1 MSPVPFNN
9 SNKTIEKV
17 ETNLVRLL
25 DSFDS
30 FEEYFQRAGEKIID
44 LQIKE
49 KNTISDESAFLQ
61 AVLVHEEH
69 YKIRKNRL
77 ITIAKIEKILISLL
91 HEFRYCYK
99 HWLLL
104 QQDFYQEKQFKVT
117 QTTLKKKSEFIENLF
132 TQLLDSL
139 VFYDDFTYTNFI
151 SHKKKIDELLRK
163 LSAELQVLGN
173 LAFGEEYFFKDVKF
187 SQLQKLKE
195 SEILPGDLL
204 LLKKENYTLTPYR
217 KALRWLLQS
226 NIMHSAFVFDVVDEE
241 IFVLEANSHDSRQI
255 GIDSLERRKGYTYVV
270 LRPRKSF
277 TKMQI
282 SEMKEFST
290 TFVGT
295 KFSNSKIII
304 GSLERGI
311 EFLLRHFSF
320 YGRHMNPVRKL
331 EGHFCSEIVAAV
343 YDKGGCYLGI
353 SKDPSIASP
362 IDLLNSRNLKIV
374 GYIR

>member
-1 MSPVPFNN
+1 MGGVPFNED
-9 SNKTIEKV
+9 IEKV
-17 ETNLVRLL
+17 ETNLVQLL
-25 DSFDS
+25 DSFDA
-30 FEEYFQRAGEKIID
+30 FEEYFQRVGEKIIS
-44 LQIKE
+44 LEVEAKQK
-49 KNTISDESAFLQ
+49 ISHESAFLQ

-69 YKIRKNRL
+69 YLEKKNKSIL
-77 ITIAKIEKILISLL
+77 IKKIESLLASLL

-104 QQDFYQEKQFKVT
+104 QRDFFQEKQFKVT
-117 QTTLKKKSEFIENLF
+117 QTTLKKRSMYIEKLF

-139 VFYDDFTYTNFI
+139 VFYEDFTYTNFI
-151 SHKKKIDELLRK
+151 SHKKSIDSLLKK

-187 SQLQKLKE
+187 SGMEKLRE
-195 SEILPGDLL
+195 EDILPGDLL
-204 LLKKENYTLTPYR
+204 LLKKEDFTLTPYR

-226 NIMHSAFVFDVVDEE
+226 NIMHSAFVFDVVGDE

-255 GIDSLERRKGYTYVV
+255 GIDSLERKKGYTYVV
-270 LRPRKSF
+270 LRPRKPF
-277 TKMQI
+277 TKLQI
-282 SEMKEFST
+282 ADMKEFST
-290 TFVGT
+290 SFVGK

-311 EFLLRHFSF
+311 EFLFRHFSF
-320 YGRHMNPVRKL
+320 YGRHMNPLRKV
-331 EGHFCSEIVAAV
+331 EGHFCSEIVASI
-343 YDKGGCYLGI
+343 YDRGGCYLGI

-362 IDLLNSRNLKIV
+362 IDLLNSRNVKIV